1 MSPYR
6 LILPVAASASEWS
19 APAPVFRSRER
30 QRVVHPPAAAV
41 RSRERQRVVRPPSPS
56 WAA

>member
-19 APAPVFRSRER
+19 APVS
-30 QRVVHPPAAAV
+30 
-41 RSRERQRVVRPPSPS
+41 RSRERQRVVRPLSPS
-56 WAA
+56 WAT